1 MILSFADTLCTVCP
15 SIILNIPSRG
25 GYTHSVNTFWT
36 ISLWEKKHSTASL
49 SRTLFTHTYVQDPR
63 IIPSR
68 RVPRRRSR
76 RRRSRRRRRRRRRR
90 VRRRRVRS
98 RARRVPNARAR
109 RRDDDDVDVS
119 RIIPS
124 DARGRRPPC
133 RRRRR
138 ARAGTRSSSA
148 VDASARTS
156 RARYAE
162 EGRWRRW

>member
-76 RRRSRRRRRRRRRR
+76 RRRSRRRRRRRR

-124 DARGRRPPC
+124 HRARGRRRPC

-138 ARAGTRSSSA
+138 ARDRTRSSSA

-156 RARYAE
+156 RARCAE